1 MINDLTRLI
10 TFFLLVLLHIV
21 RKIGMY
27 RLLYILL
34 QELSYFQ
41 CALPYSFNFSSE
53 NDSMRDRKNKCH
65 TFGHGQLARYSPKIA
80 RAGQKSHEI
89 HISWAN
95 GHRKLVDPSTARHD
109 ASKLSHATTGNAPK
123 MIFFF
128 LYLGTL
134 YGKILKFSVFKKPLH
149 VLNLL
154 KTTPLLTCM
163 IVSYHIGS
171 P

>member
-10 TFFLLVLLHIV
+10 TFFLLVLIHIV

-65 TFGHGQLARYSPKIA
+65 IFGHGQLARYSPKIA

-128 LYLGTL
+128 YIWGPYMVKFWNFPYLKSHCT
-134 YGKILKFSVFKKPLH
+134 Y
-149 VLNLL
+149 
-154 KTTPLLTCM
+154 
-163 IVSYHIGS
+163 
-171 P
+171 